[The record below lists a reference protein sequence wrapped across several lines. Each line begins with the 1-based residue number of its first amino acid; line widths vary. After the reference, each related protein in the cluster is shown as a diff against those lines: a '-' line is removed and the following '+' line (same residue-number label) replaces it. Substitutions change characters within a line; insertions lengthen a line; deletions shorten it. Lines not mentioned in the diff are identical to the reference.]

1 MSRRVIWSAVAAVAL
16 VTLAALWF
24 LENFE
29 RVPVKTHEDMQNE
42 ALRNPYLA
50 AERLFSRL
58 GRTVTRVSRPAA
70 FDALGEGGV
79 LILERGR
86 QRLIDRERAR
96 RLLEWVGRGAYLIV
110 EAELAGDDHLL
121 QMLDAKYDAQPYRKS
136 AKSCVEAVLP
146 GSEFGYRLSSGGR
159 GLSAGRLVPEWRV
172 PGQGEGRDL
181 ILHYA
186 WGRGNVTVLG
196 RLAFL
201 DNLNLGDF
209 DHAELAW
216 AMLRRYQP
224 DGVIYLATRFE
235 HPTLWQWLAES
246 AWMALISA
254 AALVVLWLWSVA
266 PRFGGMRAAPDAARR
281 DLAQHLLAIGRS
293 LWREG
298 GLDYLRDVAR
308 REIAQRLTL
317 RHPTLARRFPGER
330 HAALARIAGLD
341 GRKIA
346 EALADE
352 QTPSPETFTRAM
364 QTLQHLE
371 HKL

>member
-1 MSRRVIWSAVAAVAL
+1 MSRRVIWSAVAVAAL

-29 RVPVKTHEDMQNE
+29 RVPVKSYEGMQRE

-58 GRTVTRVSRPAA
+58 GRTVTRISRPAA
-70 FDALGEGGV
+70 FDALDEGGA

-86 QRLIDRERAR
+86 RRLINRERAR

-121 QMLDAKYDAQPYRKS
+121 QMLDAKYDAQPYGKGAES
-136 AKSCVEAVLP
+136 YVEAVLP
-146 GSEFGYRLSSGGR
+146 GGGIGYRLSSGGQ
-159 GLSAGRLVPEWRV
+159 GLAAGKRVPEWRV
-172 PGQGEGRDL
+172 SGQDKDL

-201 DNLNLGDF
+201 NNRNLGDF

-216 AMLRRYQP
+216 AMLRRYQS
-224 DGVIYLATRFE
+224 DGVIYLAARLE

-281 DLAQHLLAIGRS
+281 ELAQHLLAIGRS

-298 GLDYLRDVAR
+298 GLGYLRDLAR

-317 RHPTLARRFPGER
+317 RHPTLARRLPNER

-352 QTPSPETFTRAM
+352 QTPSPESFTRAM
-364 QTLQHLE
+364 QALQHLE
-371 HKL
+371 RRL